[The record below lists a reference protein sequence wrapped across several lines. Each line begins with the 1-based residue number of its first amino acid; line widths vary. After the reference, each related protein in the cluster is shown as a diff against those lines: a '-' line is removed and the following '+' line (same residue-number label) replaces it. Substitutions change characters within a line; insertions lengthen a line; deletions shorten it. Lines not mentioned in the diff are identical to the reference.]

1 VDRGPAEGSV
11 SVTDPDATDVAS
23 LRARIAEL
31 ESLEA
36 DHTRS
41 EQVQDTL
48 YRIAETASTAQD
60 MQEFYAEI
68 HRIVGELMYAENF
81 YIALYDE
88 ERRSMNWP
96 FFVDRIDKDWPDPN
110 DWQPMGTGEARGLT
124 AYILRQGTPMLLE
137 FPDIEALVEREEIDF
152 LGVPSVSWL
161 GVPLRSEGR
170 TVGAMVVQSYEGDPP
185 HTEQDKDLL
194 TFVASHVGS
203 ALSRARAIEETR
215 QRSAELALVNDVQ
228 RGLAERLEM
237 QAMYELVG
245 ERIQEIFDA
254 QVVDI
259 GVLDE
264 TAGRIHFPY
273 TIEKGVRFPDEPIEV
288 IGFRKHVLAT
298 QEPLA
303 LPELPTPDLL
313 AEYGQPEAIQGE
325 PAKSSVFVPL
335 VVGGRATGVI
345 SLQNV
350 DREHAF
356 NDADVRL
363 LTTLASS
370 LSVALENARLFEETR
385 QRNAELALIND
396 VQRGLAER
404 LEMQAMYDLVGDRVR
419 DIFDAQVVS
428 IAVLEGLKGLVRFP
442 YTIEKGERFTVDPS
456 PPVGFRKHVLE
467 TREALL
473 FETITPELLAEYAQ
487 PEVIVGEPPLS
498 SVWVPLVVSNRATG
512 VISLQNVEREG
523 AFTEADLRLLTTL
536 AGSLSVALEN
546 ARLFEE
552 TRQRN
557 AELALINDVQRGL
570 AENLEMQAMYDLIGD
585 RIQEIFD
592 AQSVDIVVLDPAA
605 RSLRFAYEIERG
617 VRLYTDPI
625 GVFGFRKLALETL
638 EPVIVNDGMEER
650 SAAVGQP
657 RVIAGEPPMSAIF
670 VPLVVGDRATGVIS
684 ILNLDREHAF
694 SDADVRLL
702 TTIAG
707 SLSVALENA
716 RLFEETRQRNA
727 ELALINDVQRGLA
740 ENLEM
745 QAMYDLVG
753 DRIQEIFDAQVVDI
767 GILDRDTD
775 LLRRPYSIEKG
786 VRLPDEPF
794 EITAGPSR
802 YVLDSGET
810 LVINE
815 RFTERADELG
825 DAPNFGS
832 GDDPLSGVYV
842 PLVVGGEAIGRITL
856 QNMDREHAFSEADV
870 RLLTTIAGSMSVALE
885 NARLFEE
892 TRQRNAELALIND
905 VQRGLVENLDA
916 QAMYDLVGDRIQ
928 EIFDAQVVDI
938 GILDPDDGLVHFPY
952 TIEKGVRYDD
962 EPTDLVGMGGHVMR
976 TREPLLINER
986 WAERAEEFGAFV
998 VQGGEPRSALFVPL
1012 LVGGEA
1018 IGRISLQNIDREH
1031 AFSEAD
1037 VRLLTTIAG
1046 SLSVALENARL
1057 FEETRQRNAELAL
1070 INDVQGGLAENFEMQ
1085 AMYDLVGDRLAEIFD
1100 AQTVDIGVVDRDA
1113 GMIWFPYSI
1122 ERGVRLI
1129 DHPIEVMGFRKIA
1142 LETREPVVI
1151 NEDME
1156 RRCIEAD
1163 NPLAIA
1169 GEPSKSSVFVPLLV
1183 SNRGTGV
1190 ISLHNLDREHAF
1202 GEADVRLL
1210 MTIAGSLS
1218 VALESAR
1225 LFEETRQRAAEL
1237 MIVNSV
1243 GQALA
1248 DQLDLDPLIDRLGD
1262 QLQEVFDADIA
1273 YIALHDETT
1282 GVIEF
1287 PYYIES
1293 GTRETGRR
1301 TIAFGEGLTSR
1312 ILMGRE
1318 PLLLNR
1324 DAAFEEIGIEM
1335 VGTPARSYL
1344 GVPILVEGRAIGVI
1358 SVQSI
1363 KQAGRFGE
1371 DDTRL
1376 VSTIAANVGA
1386 AIQNARLY
1394 RETRRRASEMAALA
1408 ELGREVGGM
1417 LDLDAVLSRITER
1430 AGELLEADT
1439 SAVFLE
1445 QDDGTF
1451 LPRVALGGLADLIM
1465 ADTIR
1470 PGEGIIGDLAR
1481 RGAAEVVNE
1490 TDADARAVQIPGE
1503 EENPEER
1510 LMAAPLLARGHVTGM
1525 MAVWRSGP
1533 SDVFTQEDLNF
1544 LVGLSQQAAIAIENA
1559 RLFRDAQEARDVA
1572 EEANAAKSAFLAAT
1586 SHEIRTP
1593 MNAIIGMS
1601 GLLLETRLD
1610 SEQRDYAATIAGSGE
1625 SLLSIINDILD
1636 FSKIEAGRM
1645 DLERAPF
1652 DLRACIESV
1661 VDLIGPVAARK
1672 GLEIAYQIEDGTPE
1686 TAVGDVSRI
1695 RQILL
1700 NLLNNAVKFTETG
1713 EIVVTASVEPQER
1726 SDVTGYHLTVRDTG
1740 IGIPPDRADRLFQS
1754 FSQVDAS
1761 TSRRYGGTGL
1771 GLAISRRLAELMGG
1785 TVWVE
1790 STGVS
1795 GEGSTFH
1802 VTLQAGHTEMT
1813 PTALRRDGSFAGQ
1826 RALVVDDNGTNRRLM
1841 TALLG
1846 AWGMQTVVAS
1856 DADRALVELADG
1868 RLDLAVLDM
1877 LMPGMDGLDLAAR
1890 IHERL
1895 PGLPL
1900 VLASSISQHDVATDP
1915 RWVSAGIG
1923 AVVVKPIKA
1932 SPLHAAVATVLGSMV
1947 DDADV
1952 AVSSALDEELATR
1965 HPVRILLAEDNVVNQ
1980 KLAIRLL
1987 EKLGYRADVV
1997 GNGIEAIE
2005 ALERQTYDLLLSD
2018 VQMPE
2023 MDGLEATR
2031 RILERWPPGER
2042 PWIVAMTAEA
2052 MSGDRERC
2060 LAAGMNDY
2068 LAKPIRVDE
2077 LVAAIKRTPRRG
2089 PAVADAGPLAANGPI
2104 DETVLTR
2111 LLAGTGGDAAF
2122 VADLIDQ
2129 FVSESPALIE
2139 AARGGLESGDADGV
2153 RRAAHTLKSNA
2164 ATFGAEDLAD
2174 RSRRLEEAAKQGSL
2188 GNGTQLLDAIVEAL
2202 ATVRTALPDVW
2213 RQRSADPSD
2222 AGR

>member
-1 VDRGPAEGSV
+1 
-11 SVTDPDATDVAS
+11 VTDTEATDVAA

-31 ESLEA
+31 ETLEA
-36 DHTRS
+36 EHRRS
-41 EQVQDTL
+41 EQVKDAL
-48 YRIAETASTAQD
+48 YRIAETASAAQD

-96 FFVDRIDKDWPDPN
+96 FFVDQIDKEWPDPN
-110 DWQPMGTGEARGLT
+110 DWQPMGTRDARGLT
-124 AYILRQGTPMLLE
+124 AYVLRRGTPMLLTM
-137 FPDIEALVEREEIDF
+137 PDIEALVERGEVDF
-152 LGVPSVSWL
+152 LGIPSVSWL

-185 HTEQDKDLL
+185 HTEHDKDLL

-215 QRSAELALVNDVQ
+215 QRGAELALVNDVQ

-245 ERIQEIFDA
+245 DRIKEIFDA

-264 TAGRIHFPY
+264 TAGLIHFPY
-273 TIEKGVRFPDEPIEV
+273 TIEKGVRYPDEPIEV

-303 LPELPTPDLL
+303 LPELPTPELL

-325 PAKSSVFVPL
+325 PAKASVFVPL
-335 VVGGRATGVI
+335 VVSGRATGVI

-356 NDADVRL
+356 SDADVRL
-363 LTTLASS
+363 LSTLAGS

-396 VQRGLAER
+396 VQRGLAEN
-404 LEMQAMYDLVGDRVR
+404 LEMQAMYDLVGDRLR

-428 IAVLEGLKGLVRFP
+428 VAVLDRAEGLVHFP
-442 YTIEKGERFTVDPS
+442 YTIEKGDRFTVDPS
-456 PPVGFRKHVLE
+456 PPVGFRKHVLD

-473 FETITPELLAEYAQ
+473 FDVITPELLAEYAQ
-487 PEVIVGEPPLS
+487 PEVIVGEPPKS
-498 SVWVPLVVSNRATG
+498 SVWVPLIVSNRATG
-512 VISLQNVEREG
+512 VISLQNVERTS
-523 AFTEADLRLLTTL
+523 AFSEADLRLLTTL

-570 AENLEMQAMYDLIGD
+570 AENLDAQTMYDLVGD

-592 AQSVDIVVLDPAA
+592 AQVVDIALLDSSSGLVHFP
-605 RSLRFAYEIERG
+605 YVIERG
-617 VRLYTDPI
+617 VRLDEEPI
-625 GVFGFRKLALETL
+625 ELIGHRRIAIETRQ
-638 EPVIVNDGMEER
+638 PVVINEDLVAR
-650 SAAVGQP
+650 STEVGQP
-657 RVIAGEPPMSAIF
+657 PVLAGEIPKAAVQ
-670 VPLVVGDRATGVIS
+670 VPLLIGDRAIGLIS
-684 ILNLDREHAF
+684 LQNLDREHAF
-694 SDADVRLL
+694 SEGDVRLL
-702 TTIAG
+702 MTLAG

-753 DRIQEIFDAQVVDI
+753 DRIQHIFDAQVVDI
-767 GILDRDTD
+767 GILDRETG
-775 LLRRPYSIEKG
+775 LLHRPYSVEKG
-786 VRLPDEPF
+786 VRFPDEAF

-802 YVLDSGET
+802 YVFDTGET

-815 RFTERADELG
+815 RFTERANELG
-825 DAPNFGS
+825 YAPNFGS

-842 PLVVGGEAIGRITL
+842 PLFVGGEPIGRITL

-938 GILDPDDGLVHFPY
+938 GILDQGDGLLHFPY
-952 TIEKGVRYDD
+952 TIEKGVRYPD
-962 EPTDLVGMGGHVMR
+962 EPTEIIGMGGHVIR

-986 WAERAEEFGAFV
+986 WAERAAKFGAFV
-998 VQGGEPRSALFVPL
+998 VQGEEPKSALFVPL
-1012 LVGGEA
+1012 LVGGQA
-1018 IGRISLQNIDREH
+1018 IGRISLQNVDHEF
-1031 AFSEAD
+1031 AFTEGD
-1037 VRLLTTIAG
+1037 VRLLTTIAS

-1070 INDVQGGLAENFEMQ
+1070 INDVQRGLVENVETQ
-1085 AMYDLVGDRLAEIFD
+1085 AMYDLVGDRIHEIFD
-1100 AQTVDIGVVDRDA
+1100 VQTVDIAVVDHDA
-1113 GMIWFPYSI
+1113 GTLWFPYSL
-1122 ERGVRLI
+1122 ERGMRLI
-1129 DHPIEVMGFRKIA
+1129 DNPIEIMGFRKIA
-1142 LETREPVVI
+1142 LETREPVVV

-1156 RRCIEAD
+1156 RRCAEAG

-1183 SNRGTGV
+1183 GNRGTGV

-1202 GEADVRLL
+1202 SEADVRLL

-1225 LFEETRQRAAEL
+1225 LFDETRQRAAEL
-1237 MIVNSV
+1237 AIVNSV

-1248 DQLDLDPLIDRLGD
+1248 EQFDLDALIARLGD
-1262 QLQEVFDADIA
+1262 QLQEVFAADIV
-1273 YIALHDETT
+1273 YVALHDETT
-1282 GVIEF
+1282 DIIEF
-1287 PYYIES
+1287 PYYVEGGERPS
-1293 GTRETGRR
+1293 YPPMHL
-1301 TIAFGEGLTSR
+1301 GEGLTSR
-1312 ILMGRE
+1312 IIQQRE
-1318 PLLLNR
+1318 PLLLNT
-1324 DAAFEEIGIEM
+1324 DEAFEAVGVAAIGR
-1335 VGTPARSYL
+1335 PARSYL
-1344 GVPILVEGRAIGVI
+1344 GVPILTEGRALGVI
-1358 SVQSI
+1358 SVQSTE
-1363 KQAGRFGE
+1363 QAGRFGE
-1371 DDTRL
+1371 SDTRL
-1376 VSTIAANVGA
+1376 LSTIAANVGA

-1394 RETRRRASEMAALA
+1394 RETRVRASETAALA
-1408 ELGREVGGM
+1408 ELGREVGGL
-1417 LDLDAVLSRITER
+1417 LDLEAVLRRIADR
-1430 AGELLEADT
+1430 ARELLDADT
-1439 SAVFLE
+1439 SAVLLE
-1445 QDDGTF
+1445 RGGVF
-1451 LPRVALGGLADLIM
+1451 VPEVAVGSTADAIM
-1465 ADTIR
+1465 ADTVR
-1470 PGEGIIGDLAR
+1470 PGEGIIGDLAL
-1481 RGAAEVVNE
+1481 RGTAEVVDDTNVDPRSVE
-1490 TDADARAVQIPGE
+1490 IPGTQDE
-1503 EENPEER
+1503 AVER
-1510 LMAAPLLARGHVTGM
+1510 LMAAPLLARGMVIGM
-1525 MAVWRSGP
+1525 TAVWRTGP
-1533 SDVFTQEDLNF
+1533 SSPFTQEDLNF

-1559 RLFRDAQEARDVA
+1559 RLFREAQDAREVA

-1652 DLRACIESV
+1652 DLRACLESV

-1672 GLEIAYQIEDGTPE
+1672 GLEVAYQLEDGTPE
-1686 TAVGDVSRI
+1686 TAVGDASRI

-1700 NLLNNAVKFTETG
+1700 NLLNNAAKFTESG
-1713 EIVVTASVEPQER
+1713 EIVVSASTDP
-1726 SDVTGYHLTVRDTG
+1726 SDGPDTIAYHLTVRDTG
-1740 IGIPPDRADRLFQS
+1740 IGIPPDRMGRLFQS
-1754 FSQVDAS
+1754 FSQGDAS

-1790 STGVS
+1790 STGVP

-1802 VTLQAGHTEMT
+1802 VTLEAGRTEMT
-1813 PTALRRDGSFAGQ
+1813 PTALRRDGSFADR
-1826 RALVVDDNGTNRRLM
+1826 RALVVDDNETNRRLM
-1841 TALLG
+1841 DALLG
-1846 AWGMQTVVAS
+1846 AWGIQTVLAS
-1856 DADRALVELADG
+1856 DGDEALTRLGDG
-1868 RLDLAVLDM
+1868 RLDLVVLDM
-1877 LMPGMDGLDLAAR
+1877 LMPGMDGLDLASR

-1895 PGLPL
+1895 PAMPI
-1900 VLASSISQHDVATDP
+1900 VLASSISQHDVATDA
-1915 RWVSAGIG
+1915 RWAGSGIG
-1923 AVVVKPIKA
+1923 AVVTKPIKA
-1932 SPLHAAVATVLGSMV
+1932 SPLHAAVADVLGTAID
-1947 DDADV
+1947 DDAH
-1952 AVSSALDEELATR
+1952 AASSALDEELATR
-1965 HPVRILLAEDNVVNQ
+1965 HPLRILLAEDNVVNQ

-1997 GNGIEAIE
+1997 GNGLEAID

-2031 RILERWPPGER
+2031 RILERWPDGER

-2077 LVAAIKRTPRRG
+2077 LVAAIKRTPRRRA
-2089 PAVADAGPLAANGPI
+2089 AVMVAAPPMPNGPI
-2104 DETVLTR
+2104 DASVLSR
-2111 LLAGTGGDAAF
+2111 LLEGTGGDPGF
-2122 VADLIDQ
+2122 VGELIDQ
-2129 FVSESPALIE
+2129 FVSESPSLLD
-2139 AARGGLESGDADGV
+2139 AARAGVEAGDADEV

-2164 ATFGAEDLAD
+2164 ATFGAAGLAD
-2174 RSRRLEEAAKQGSL
+2174 SSRRLEEAAKQGNL
-2188 GNGTQLLDAIVEAL
+2188 EGGAELLDAVAETLAL
-2202 ATVRTALPDVW
+2202 VRTELPDLW
-2213 RQRSADPSD
+2213 RGRSADPPD
-2222 AGR
+2222 AER